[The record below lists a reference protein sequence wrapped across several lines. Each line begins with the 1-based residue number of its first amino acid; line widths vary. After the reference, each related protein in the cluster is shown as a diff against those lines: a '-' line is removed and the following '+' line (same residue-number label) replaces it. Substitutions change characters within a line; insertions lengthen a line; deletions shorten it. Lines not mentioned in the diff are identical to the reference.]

1 MPSNTTTPAR
11 AARKFKETSIRTG
24 RKSTSPLQYGNRP
37 VKSEQFSDELDAA
50 IVHEPAAQDNRYEQ
64 IERERET
71 LRMQAAEMK
80 ELQIIENL
88 RHAEAVLRVR
98 NSTIKELQRILDEKL
113 QATETAQT
121 QYQEMKVVQEL
132 ISDNYQTQIQSLEE
146 TCENLQLEKVSTEI
160 RIQSLEKTC
169 QDLQLE
175 KVSIEDE
182 NHSLSVR
189 IRGVEDELNQY
200 KRDYESLRST
210 YDQLK
215 ENITEPRKEKENMIL
230 EQHELRTLSS
240 PFVFLPSYMLRQE
253 LQQAKEEIKHLK
265 GMRGGTVGSPSSFS
279 DQGPPPS
286 ESFTSQAPPP
296 PLFSGQDATKSLP
309 RSQAFNTA
317 NAPAT
322 EFLVGRKQKTMVRET
337 YEYQHEW

>member
-88 RHAEAVLRVR
+88 RHAEAVRRAITKRTSVFETRQLKSSKEYLTR
-98 NSTIKELQRILDEKL
+98 NCKLQRPLKPVPG
-113 QATETAQT
+113 
-121 QYQEMKVVQEL
+121 MKVVQEL

-175 KVSIEDE
+175 KVSIESWLDQD
-182 NHSLSVR
+182 SV
-189 IRGVEDELNQY
+189 
-200 KRDYESLRST
+200 K
-210 YDQLK
+210 
-215 ENITEPRKEKENMIL
+215 
-230 EQHELRTLSS
+230 
-240 PFVFLPSYMLRQE
+240 
-253 LQQAKEEIKHLK
+253 
-265 GMRGGTVGSPSSFS
+265 
-279 DQGPPPS
+279 
-286 ESFTSQAPPP
+286 
-296 PLFSGQDATKSLP
+296 
-309 RSQAFNTA
+309 
-317 NAPAT
+317 
-322 EFLVGRKQKTMVRET
+322 
-337 YEYQHEW
+337 